1 MLLNLRAMANAR
13 AGNDP
18 ATTQLA
24 SIVIALPGRRT
35 RGESTPRP
43 YWATLDLTSGRLTS
57 IQVTFD
63 LDCSRVAPFDSK
75 SIEPKSMSGA
85 GAFVGN

>member
-18 ATTQLA
+18 ATTQPM
-24 SIVIALPGRRT
+24 SVVIPVQFAGSADDPS
-35 RGESTPRP
+35 GESSPH
-43 YWATLDLTSGRLTS
+43 WATFDLTSGRLTS

-63 LDCSRVAPFDSK
+63 FDHSQVAGSSLGRID
-75 SIEPKSMSGA
+75 
-85 GAFVGN
+85 

>member
-13 AGNDP
+13 ADNDP

-35 RGESTPRP
+35 QGESTPRP

-57 IQVTFD
+57 MQVTFD
-63 LDCSRVAPFDSK
+63 LDRSHVAPSDSE
-75 SIEPKSMSGA
+75 SIEPKSMSGS
-85 GAFVGN
+85 GSSVGN